1 MQNPLSSLKNS
12 FVNRPTYQRV
22 LGYLGATY
30 VGYAITLGLILPHS
44 IVAFAP
50 EKLGE
55 LLGRP
60 VRLAEVRINPFTF
73 DVTLSDFAIQ
83 EQDGSPFAGLEHLQ
97 FQLHF
102 WQSLLQGAAV
112 IDTIQ
117 LQGPYAHMSR
127 RTQDNKVQFNF
138 DDILLS
144 LTANA
149 AAEPASPATEN
160 TEPLRLVL
168 GKVSIDNGRLRYD
181 DHITE
186 ASLDY
191 PDINIHISNID
202 TAHSMALQ
210 AKANEAANIAPLD
223 HASTGQTA
231 PATGL
236 KAPALFNHYAIQL
249 TDAHQANIN
258 LAGQFQL
265 FPLKVAGDIE
275 IAQLALAPIWQFI
288 DEQFA
293 VNLSQGQISAKAN
306 YQLALADNEPLQL
319 HINRGQVNLEQLAFH
334 HAEHPLI
341 NLPQLTI
348 DGLATD
354 LQQQTLTIEQIHSD
368 GLVLHAKVNDQGLD
382 LASLFTPKA
391 AIQAQSA
398 VPPET
403 NTEAQ
408 STAKADDPSV
418 NNQHQALAQKDDPA
432 TAQASWSVQLG
443 GLNIENYD
451 INISEQLVTA
461 TSQPWRIYPL
471 NFSTTQI
478 NSDLATPIDYNI
490 FLGVN
495 GNGSLSSQGKIDVP
509 AAAIAATVQ
518 LEKLALA
525 QFQPYLAPYI
535 NIQLKNG
542 FLSTTGQLT
551 ANAKGH
557 AIYQGNVEL
566 DELTVLDNVQKTP
579 LLKWQKMKINQLD
592 FNQQLNRLNIDHLAF
607 HQPYAKVVIAKDRS
621 TNISNLI
628 VERSSPT
635 GASNAPKAAVN
646 ANNSTAVAAQPT
658 AKSPAAPADFSLA
671 INKISVNQ
679 GSAYFADNSLTPN
692 FASGIEQLEGTIS
705 QLSSAANTT
714 ASVDIKGKIDKYA
727 PVTLKGDI
735 NPLLDMPY
743 LDLDL
748 VFKNVELTSVNPYSG
763 TYAGYYIDKGQ
774 LSLALNY
781 KLEQNQLKGSNHL
794 VIDQLKLGK
803 RSHSDLATS
812 LPVSLAVALL
822 QDRNGVIDLGVEVSG
837 DLDSPSFSLGNIIMT
852 ALTNVIT
859 KAVTAPFSFISHLI
873 GSDETLDNIDFAA
886 GSASLDNQGQANL
899 DKIAKGLTERPM
911 LQLNLEGA
919 VDAAHDSQA
928 IAEQLMQT
936 QLAKLANIPV
946 NELPDDLSPSQFP
959 TQGPLADALVN
970 FYQQQFSADPKAIR
984 ATIAMEANNAELTA
998 EDITTRWHIALYN
1011 QLVNAQNVPQSKLG
1025 DLAQERAKTVK
1036 AYLVDTQGIAPERI
1050 FLLESRVT
1058 LSQDA
1063 AQVNLSINTP

>member
-1 MQNPLSSLKNS
+1 
-12 FVNRPTYQRV
+12 
-22 LGYLGATY
+22 
-30 VGYAITLGLILPHS
+30 
-44 IVAFAP
+44 
-50 EKLGE
+50 
-55 LLGRP
+55 
-60 VRLAEVRINPFTF
+60 
-73 DVTLSDFAIQ
+73 
-83 EQDGSPFAGLEHLQ
+83 
-97 FQLHF
+97 
-102 WQSLLQGAAV
+102 
-112 IDTIQ
+112 
-117 LQGPYAHMSR
+117 
-127 RTQDNKVQFNF
+127 
-138 DDILLS
+138 
-144 LTANA
+144 
-149 AAEPASPATEN
+149 
-160 TEPLRLVL
+160 
-168 GKVSIDNGRLRYD
+168 
-181 DHITE
+181 
-186 ASLDY
+186 
-191 PDINIHISNID
+191 
-202 TAHSMALQ
+202 
-210 AKANEAANIAPLD
+210 
-223 HASTGQTA
+223 
-231 PATGL
+231 
-236 KAPALFNHYAIQL
+236 
-249 TDAHQANIN
+249 
-258 LAGQFQL
+258 
-265 FPLKVAGDIE
+265 
-275 IAQLALAPIWQFI
+275 
-288 DEQFA
+288 
-293 VNLSQGQISAKAN
+293 
-306 YQLALADNEPLQL
+306 
-319 HINRGQVNLEQLAFH
+319 
-334 HAEHPLI
+334 
-341 NLPQLTI
+341 
-348 DGLATD
+348 
-354 LQQQTLTIEQIHSD
+354 
-368 GLVLHAKVNDQGLD
+368 
-382 LASLFTPKA
+382 
-391 AIQAQSA
+391 
-398 VPPET
+398 
-403 NTEAQ
+403 
-408 STAKADDPSV
+408 
-418 NNQHQALAQKDDPA
+418 
-432 TAQASWSVQLG
+432 
-443 GLNIENYD
+443 
-451 INISEQLVTA
+451 
-461 TSQPWRIYPL
+461 
-471 NFSTTQI
+471 
-478 NSDLATPIDYNI
+478 
-490 FLGVN
+490 
-495 GNGSLSSQGKIDVP
+495 
-509 AAAIAATVQ
+509 
-518 LEKLALA
+518 
-525 QFQPYLAPYI
+525 
-535 NIQLKNG
+535 
-542 FLSTTGQLT
+542 GQLT

-628 VERSSPT
+628 VERSAPT
-635 GASNAPKAAVN
+635 RASNAPKAAVN

-886 GSASLDNQGQANL
+886 GSASLDSQGQANL

-959 TQGPLADALVN
+959 TQGPLADALIN